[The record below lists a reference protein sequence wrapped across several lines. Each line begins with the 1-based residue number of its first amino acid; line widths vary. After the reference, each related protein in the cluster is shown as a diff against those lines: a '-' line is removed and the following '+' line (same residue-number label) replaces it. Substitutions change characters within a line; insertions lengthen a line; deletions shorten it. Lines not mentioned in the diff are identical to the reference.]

1 MNLTHFVLLYCI
13 IVFVAMILIPTIFLI
28 QQPIY
33 KKHCEATGDIIN
45 YNGLAT
51 KYVYRSE
58 LTRTQILDRL
68 KMPNIND
75 GIRYSLKE
83 DEITFSQYGDMDS
96 TWQIIVEEYHGFSIL
111 RVNKLGSVLIS
122 QRYLSMKMNPFWVN
136 KCDAKPIPFSD
147 YGI

>member
-1 MNLTHFVLLYCI
+1 MNLTHFVLCYCI
-13 IVFVAMILIPTIFLI
+13 IVFVTMILIPTIFLI

-33 KKHCEATGDIIN
+33 KKHCEATGDVVN
-45 YNGLAT
+45 YNALAT

-58 LTRTQILDRL
+58 LTSAEILDRL
-68 KMPNIND
+68 KMPNIHD

-83 DEITFSQYGDMDS
+83 DEITFSYYGEAD
-96 TWQIIVEEYHGFSIL
+96 TVWQIIIEEYKGFSIL
-111 RVNKLGSVLIS
+111 RVNKLGSVLTS
-122 QRYLSMKMNPFWVN
+122 QRYIFMEMNPFWAN